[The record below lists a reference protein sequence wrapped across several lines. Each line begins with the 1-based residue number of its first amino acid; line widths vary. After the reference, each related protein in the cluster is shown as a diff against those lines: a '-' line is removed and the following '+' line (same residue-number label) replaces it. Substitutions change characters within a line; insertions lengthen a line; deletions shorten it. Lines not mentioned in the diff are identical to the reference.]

1 MLMNCTIPCNG
12 GYIPLRK
19 SEDIPDL
26 KNPFITIGKKQQCS
40 KCSKKFRNIQNKK
53 DELFIIL
60 LFILFLLLA
69 KLLYYS

>member
-1 MLMNCTIPCNG
+1 MKCNIPCNG

-26 KNPFITIGKKQQCS
+26 INPFITSEIEKQYNN
-40 KCSKKFRNIQNKK
+40 KCSKKYKNIQKKK

-60 LFILFLLLA
+60 LFILFLLLT
-69 KLLYYS
+69 KFLYF

>member
-1 MLMNCTIPCNG
+1 MNCTVQCNG
-12 GYIPLRK
+12 YVPLRK

-26 KNPFITIGKKQQCS
+26 PNPFVTGRKQ
-40 KCSKKFRNIQNKK
+40 KCRKCTKKFKNVQKKK

-69 KLLYYS
+69 KLLYFT

>member
-1 MLMNCTIPCNG
+1 MSCTIPCDG

-26 KNPFITIGKKQQCS
+26 KNPFIFIGGKKPCN
-40 KCSKKFRNIQNKK
+40 KCSRKYKNVQQKK

-69 KLLYYS
+69 KLLYFS